1 MLDENKD
8 LWTANRFCSALQ
20 AGLLASFNA
29 KGHLPGNRI
38 PVIYKS
44 FAPVHSDGI
53 APDSHRLPFSPGR
66 RTPPDTRTA
75 YSIVRPL

>member
-53 APDSHRLPFSPGR
+53 APDSHRLPFSPV
-66 RTPPDTRTA
+66 PSP
-75 YSIVRPL
+75 